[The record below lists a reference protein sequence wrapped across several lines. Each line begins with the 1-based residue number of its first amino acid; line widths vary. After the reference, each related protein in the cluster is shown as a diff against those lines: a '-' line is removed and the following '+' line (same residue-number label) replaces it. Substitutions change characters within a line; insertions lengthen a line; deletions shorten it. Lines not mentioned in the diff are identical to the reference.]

1 MVLFLAPWSNTSK
14 LATGFTPYVICGMN
28 MNNPRSIFMGVVVL
42 LWAAA
47 AGADTLELKNGT
59 VLQGK
64 YLGGT
69 AETVRFETSAGMQII
84 EFAQIK
90 NMSVSQAAAPAA
102 APAPA
107 PAAPVATTV
116 TIPAGTVLMV
126 QMRDSVSSQSATGAN
141 FSTVL
146 QHNLVVNGVVAVKA
160 GTVVHGKVQSA
171 SQAKRAR
178 GQSTLDV
185 RLAQMVV
192 NGNPVPIST
201 GSYIQQ
207 GENETRKTVAAAGVG
222 AIIGNN
228 ANGGGR
234 SGEGAAW
241 GVAAASLRPGE
252 TLTIPPGA
260 IVEFA
265 LSAPV
270 TVSVSR

>member
-1 MVLFLAPWSNTSK
+1 MNT
-14 LATGFTPYVICGMN
+14 
-28 MNNPRSIFMGVVVL
+28 PRSTFMGVVVL
-42 LWAAA
+42 LVAAA
-47 AGADTLELKNGT
+47 AFADTLELKNGT

-69 AETVRFETSAGMQII
+69 SDTVRFETSAGMQIVSYD
-84 EFAQIK
+84 EIK
-90 NMSVSQAAAPAA
+90 NMSVNSSAAPAAAA

-107 PAAPVATTV
+107 AATTNV
-116 TIPAGTVLMV
+116 TIPAGTSLTV
-126 QMRDSVSSQSATGAN
+126 QIRDSVSSQSAPGAS

-146 QHNLVVNGVVAVKA
+146 QHDLVANGVVAVKA
-160 GTVVHGKVQSA
+160 GTVVYGKVQSA

-185 RLAQMVV
+185 RLVQMVV

-228 ANGGGR
+228 ANGGGH
-234 SGEGAAW
+234 SGGGAAW
-241 GVAAASLRPGE
+241 GLAAASLRPGQ

-260 IVEFA
+260 LVEFA
-265 LSAPV
+265 LSVPV
-270 TVSVSR
+270 TVPVSR